1 MLTVTETDLLKTCQQ
16 RITTHPDAEE
26 ERTLRLWWN
35 GQRDRS
41 SPLATALIEQSEDG
55 WTSTILE
62 HRAHRHSW
70 YDYLAHEASV
80 QEFAGFIL
88 ENSPLPAFL
97 PLVERTLA
105 AQICDDSRAAILR
118 NIEDEQKPVPHAEL
132 MRRLVLALKARAGEG
147 LQLESFPTLADRI
160 LVFYYGY
167 YCDPWHLAGSL
178 YATEVMA
185 HHRMVKMGAGL
196 ERLQFDSKDL
206 EFIRV
211 HVVCDESHASD
222 WSEGVIAPSIQL
234 DPGLR
239 VPVAEG
245 IAACLET
252 SARYL
257 DDCKRR
263 AVLPSARH

>member
-1 MLTVTETDLLKTCQQ
+1 VTLTETDLLKTCQQ
-16 RITTHPDAEE
+16 RVATHPDAEE
-26 ERTLRLWWN
+26 ERALRLWWN
-35 GQRDRS
+35 GQRQRS
-41 SPLATALIEQSEDG
+41 SPLAAALIEQGEDG

-62 HRAHRHSW
+62 HRAHRHPW

-80 QEFAGFIL
+80 QEFAAFIL

-105 AQICDDSRAAILR
+105 AQICDQGRAAVLR
-118 NIEDEQKPVPHAEL
+118 NIEDEQAPVPHADL
-132 MRRLVLALKARAGEG
+132 MRRLVVALKARAGDG
-147 LQLESFPTLADRI
+147 LELGSFPTLADRI

-185 HHRMVKMGAGL
+185 HYRMVQMGAGL
-196 ERLQFDSKDL
+196 ERLQFDPQDL

-211 HVVCDESHASD
+211 HVVCDEGHASD
-222 WSEGVIAPSIQL
+222 WSEGVIAPSVRL
-234 DPGLR
+234 NPGLR
-239 VPVAEG
+239 TPIAEG
-245 IAACLET
+245 IAACLDT

-257 DDCKRR
+257 DDCEARAASRPARR
-263 AVLPSARH
+263 